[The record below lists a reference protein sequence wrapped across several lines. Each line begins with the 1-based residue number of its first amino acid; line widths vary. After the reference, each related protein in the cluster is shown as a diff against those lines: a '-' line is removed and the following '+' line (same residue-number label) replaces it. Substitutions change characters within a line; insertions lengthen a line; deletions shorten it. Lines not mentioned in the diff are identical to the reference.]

1 MNMKRFGSL
10 LVALSLLAATVAG
23 GCTERDAERT
33 QESPSATDNSRPGG
47 ASK

>member
-1 MNMKRFGSL
+1 MKWFGAMFVALL
-10 LVALSLLAATVAG
+10 LVAAIVG
-23 GCTERDAERT
+23 GCTKRDAERT